1 MKTEETI
8 SIKVSRFRDKNGEP
22 TCAADFAAGLVCRFY
37 VTIGLGQSEKCTA
50 CLDDRKSFIQ
60 LHRRG
65 ANRDGSLIPGE
76 KCPLWQ
82 GEQ

>member
-1 MKTEETI
+1 MSEEI
-8 SIKVSRFRDKNGEP
+8 VKIAVSRFRDKTGQP

-37 VTIGLGQSEKCTA
+37 LTAGMGQRELCA
-50 CLDDRKSFIQ
+50 VCQDENRDFVL

>member
-1 MKTEETI
+1 MSEEVVKI
-8 SIKVSRFRDKNGEP
+8 AVSRFRDKNGEP

-50 CLDDRKSFIQ
+50 CLDERRCFIQ

-65 ANRDGSLIPGE
+65 KSRDGSLIPNYQ
-76 KCPLWQ
+76 CPLWH
-82 GEQ
+82 GENQ